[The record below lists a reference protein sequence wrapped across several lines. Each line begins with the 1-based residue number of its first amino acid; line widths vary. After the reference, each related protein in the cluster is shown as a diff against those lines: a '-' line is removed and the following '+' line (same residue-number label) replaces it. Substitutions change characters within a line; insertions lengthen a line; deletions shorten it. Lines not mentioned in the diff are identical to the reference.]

1 MNTRRTP
8 SHIDHIFGKP
18 RGLIGMIH
26 VGALPGT
33 PAQSRSLDDVSA
45 QAVAEAQMLTE
56 AGFDGVMIENM
67 HDRPYLKRAVG
78 PEIIA
83 AMACIGQAV
92 KAATA
97 LPLGVQVLAGANR
110 AALAVALA
118 AGGSFVRVEGAL
130 FAHVADEG
138 WMDADAGELLRYRR
152 QIGAERVAV
161 FVDIKKKHSAH
172 AVTADV
178 DLVAT
183 ARAAEFFLADGVVV
197 TAGEAGQAAAPDEVE
212 ATARAIAIPTFV
224 GSGVTPDNIGD
235 YPEATGLIVG
245 SCLKEDGRWDGPM
258 DASRLAAMKTA
269 FDRATAPSH
278 CATPSSSVNPG
289 EVAPR
294 PSRPGTQTLA

>member
-1 MNTRRTP
+1 MADAAVELREGRT
-8 SHIDHIFGKP
+8 IAEIFGKP

-33 PAQSRSLDDVSA
+33 PAQDRSLDDVSA

-92 KAATA
+92 KAATP

-197 TAGEAGQAAAPDEVE
+197 TAGETGQAAAPDEVE
-212 ATARAIAIPTFV
+212 ATARTIAIPTFV

-235 YPEATGLIVG
+235 YPEAAGLIVG
-245 SCLKEDGRWDGPM
+245 SCLRVGGRFMERLDPERLERFARAFREARS
-258 DASRLAAMKTA
+258 AS
-269 FDRATAPSH
+269 
-278 CATPSSSVNPG
+278 
-289 EVAPR
+289 
-294 PSRPGTQTLA
+294 